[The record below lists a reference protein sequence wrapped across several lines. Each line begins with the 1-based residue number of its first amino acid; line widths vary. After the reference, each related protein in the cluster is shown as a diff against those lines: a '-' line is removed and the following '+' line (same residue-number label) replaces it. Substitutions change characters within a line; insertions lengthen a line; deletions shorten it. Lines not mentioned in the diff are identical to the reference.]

1 LSPATETDEA
11 ADVAEIADQGEAVL
25 THRTTDQDLAD
36 GVQTSEQVR
45 DDALAPV
52 EHGAAANAL
61 AHSDDVGVGGKPL
74 GLREHSHGGSAPATS
89 RGERP
94 ASFDVAD
101 FPVPGG
107 REEEWRF
114 TPLDRL
120 AALFAGEVSPAR
132 LEQDSSVPD
141 GVTISQLPAGDPLLT
156 TLPLPADRLAALAHA
171 NAGGAVHVEVPKGA
185 ELTEPVLLTL
195 TGTTPGEVVWGHT
208 VVDIG
213 EQAVATVVL
222 DHRGTASYDGAVT
235 VRVGD
240 AAQATV
246 VTVQDWDAGAVHTGQ
261 HDVVVGRDANVRHVA
276 VSFGGD
282 VVRLTTNVSYTGPGA
297 RAELL
302 GVYFADAGQHLE
314 HRLFVDHS
322 VPRCTSD
329 VTYRGALQGV
339 GAHAVWVGDVL
350 IRAAAEGT
358 STYEQNRNLVLT
370 EGARVDSIPN
380 LEIETGEI
388 EGAGHASTTG
398 RFDDE
403 QLFYLQ
409 ARGIPEAEAR
419 RLVVFGFF
427 TELINRIGVPGLQER
442 LIGAVERELST
453 AVAA

>member
-1 LSPATETDEA
+1 MTATTEHTQAVPGGAAEA
-11 ADVAEIADQGEAVL
+11 APDAAEAAPAAEQARDAVMS
-25 THRTTDQDLAD
+25 A
-36 GVQTSEQVR
+36 
-45 DDALAPV
+45 V
-52 EHGAAANAL
+52 ETGAAPANAL
-61 AHSDDVGVGGKPL
+61 AVPVSATAGGAPL
-74 GLREHSHGGSAPATS
+74 GLGEHTHGGSAPATS

-94 ASFDVAD
+94 ASFDVDD

-120 AALFAGEVSPAR
+120 AGLLAGEPSAAV
-132 LEQDSSVPD
+132 LELAPDLPD
-141 GVTISQLPAGDPLLT
+141 GVTLAELAGDDPLLRE
-156 TLPLPADRLAALAHA
+156 LPRPADRLAALAHA
-171 NAGGAVHVEVPKGA
+171 LTPATLHVQVPRLAEPTAPVHLG
-185 ELTEPVLLTL
+185 LS
-195 TGTTPGEVVWGHT
+195 GTTPGQVVYGHT

-213 EQAVATVVL
+213 DQAVVTVVL
-222 DHRGTASYDGAVT
+222 DHRGSAAYDGAVSI
-235 VRVGD
+235 RVGN
-240 AAQATV
+240 AAHVTV
-246 VTVQDWDAGAVHTGQ
+246 VTVQDWDDGAVHTGQ
-261 HDVVVGRDANVRHVA
+261 HDVVVGRDATVRHVA

-282 VVRLTTNVSYTGPGA
+282 VRLTTNVTYAGPGGH
-297 RAELL
+297 AELL

-329 VTYRGALQGV
+329 VTYRGALQGA

-358 STYEQNRNLVLT
+358 NTYEQNRNLVLT

-409 ARGIPEAEAR
+409 ARGIPEAQAR

-442 LIGAVERELST
+442 LVGAVERELSA
-453 AVAA
+453 AVA

>member
-1 LSPATETDEA
+1 MSTTTGTTEAT
-11 ADVAEIADQGEAVL
+11 DVAEQGEAVV

-36 GVQTSEQVR
+36 GVVTSEQVR
-45 DDALAPV
+45 EDALAPV

-61 AHSDDVGVGGKPL
+61 AHPDDVGVGGKPL

-94 ASFDVAD
+94 ASADVAD

-120 AALFAGEVSPAR
+120 ATLFAGEPSQAR
-132 LEQDSSVPD
+132 LDWESSIPD
-141 GVTISQLPAGDPLLT
+141 GVTLSDIPAGDPVLA

-171 NAGGAVHVEVPKGA
+171 NAGGAVHVEVPKGT
-185 ELTEPVLLTL
+185 ELTEPVLITL
-195 TGTTPGEVVWGHT
+195 TGRTPGAVVWGHT

-222 DHRGTASYDGAVT
+222 DHRGVASYGGAVT

-329 VTYRGALQGV
+329 VTYRGALQGAA
-339 GAHAVWVGDVL
+339 AHAVWVGDVL

-442 LIGAVERELST
+442 LIGAVERELSG

>member
-1 LSPATETDEA
+1 LSTTTEFDSSEQA
-11 ADVAEIADQGEAVL
+11 GIADQGEG
-25 THRTTDQDLAD
+25 TERHRTTDQDLAD
-36 GVQTSEQVR
+36 GQPTTEQVR
-45 DDALAPV
+45 QDALAPV
-52 EHGAAANAL
+52 ELGAPANAL
-61 AHSDDVGVGGKPL
+61 AHPDDTGVGGKPL

-89 RGERP
+89 KGERP
-94 ASFDVAD
+94 ASFEVDD
-101 FPVPGG
+101 FALPTG

-120 AALFAGEVSPAR
+120 QALFAGEPTPAR
-132 LEQDSSVPD
+132 LDWASELPD
-141 GVTISQLPAGDPLLT
+141 GVTVTDIPAGDPRLRQV
-156 TLPLPADRLAALAHA
+156 PAPADRLAAMAHDR
-171 NAGGAVHVEVPKGA
+171 AGGAVHVDVA
-185 ELTEPVLLTL
+185 RAAVLSAPVQLVL
-195 TGTTPGEVVWGHT
+195 TGRSVTDTVYGHT
-208 VVDIG
+208 IVDLG
-213 EQAVATVVL
+213 SQSVATVVL
-222 DHRGTASYDGAVT
+222 DHRGSAQYDGAVT

-246 VTVQDWDAGAVHTGQ
+246 VTVQDWDDDAVHAGQ
-261 HDVVVGRDANVRHVA
+261 HDIVVGRDASVRHVA
-276 VSFGGD
+276 VSFGGSL
-282 VVRLTTNVSYTGPGA
+282 VRLTTNVSYAGPGG

-314 HRLFVDHS
+314 HRLFVDHAQ
-322 VPRCTSD
+322 PHCTSD
-329 VTYRGALQGV
+329 VTYRGALQGQD
-339 GAHAVWVGDVL
+339 AHAVWVGDVL
-350 IRAAAEGT
+350 IRSSAEGT

-427 TELINRIGVPGLQER
+427 TELINRIGVAGLQER
-442 LIGAVERELST
+442 LVAAVERELSV